1 MLLSESATNR
11 RVPHISLVFRE
22 MWDTTALNLQ
32 FSAPTTNQVKIRS
45 EGRHMPKRLLSTVLL
60 AIIPI
65 AAHAQGALLVVTKQS
80 HALAIVDG
88 ATLQVLARVPIGE
101 DPHEVIVGPDRKTA
115 YISNYGEGTLHT
127 LAVVDLPDQKPLPP
141 IDLTPL
147 RGPHGLTVHNE
158 TLWFTAEGSKALGT
172 MNPTTRQ
179 LETVLGT
186 GQDKTHLVWVS
197 KDGRKVVASNAGSG
211 TMSVFDRIEVKPVT
225 VPGAPSLPA
234 SYTAPGWRHT
244 LVPVGKA
251 AEGFAVS
258 PDEHEVWVGNEDGT
272 ISIIDLATEKAE
284 APLAAD
290 VRGANRLKFTP
301 DGRLVLVTTHTG
313 KDLVVIDAQTRK
325 PIKRI
330 PIEQHGASGIQVQPD
345 GIRAFVACPRDHYV
359 AVVDLHQLT
368 MVAKIDAG
376 REPDGLAWWTR

>member
-1 MLLSESATNR
+1 MR
-11 RVPHISLVFRE
+11 
-22 MWDTTALNLQ
+22 
-32 FSAPTTNQVKIRS
+32 
-45 EGRHMPKRLLSTVLL
+45 KRLLLILIL

-101 DPHEVIVGPDRKTA
+101 DPHEVLVGPDRKTA
-115 YISNYGEGTLHT
+115 YISNYGEGTLHK
-127 LAVVDLPDQKPLPP
+127 LAVVDLPNHKPQPP

-147 RGPHGLTVHNE
+147 RGPHGMALHNE

-172 MNPTTRQ
+172 LNSTTRQ
-179 LETVLGT
+179 VETVLGT

-211 TMSVFDRIEVKPVT
+211 TMSLFERTEQKPVT
-225 VPGAPSLPA
+225 VPGAPLPPA
-234 SYTAPGWRHT
+234 SYTVPGWRHT
-244 LVPVGKA
+244 LIPVGQA

-258 PDEHEVWVGNEDGT
+258 PDEQELWVGNEDGT
-272 ISIIDLATEKAE
+272 ISIIDLTAAKAE
-284 APLAAD
+284 TSLAAD

-301 DGRLVLVTTHTG
+301 DGSLLLVTTHTG
-313 KDLVVIDAQTRK
+313 KDLVVIDAHTRK
-325 PIKRI
+325 LIKRI
-330 PIEQHGASGIQVQPD
+330 PIAQHGASGIQVQPD
-345 GIRAFVACPRDHYV
+345 GTRAFVACPRDHYV
-359 AVVDLHQLT
+359 AVIDLHQLT